1 MVNANALEQKRAERL
16 RQLRV
21 AAHPTELVQ
30 QVAREALGAGLKRGD
45 VVRVIG
51 RSGPRRRSSVGQLH
65 SGTMPAKPDPITTRF
80 HAIVRAAL
88 NTPPEKPQKKA
99 EPARKPK
106 K

>member
-1 MVNANALEQKRAERL
+1 
-16 RQLRV
+16 
-21 AAHPTELVQ
+21 
-30 QVAREALGAGLKRGD
+30 
-45 VVRVIG
+45 
-51 RSGPRRRSSVGQLH
+51 
-65 SGTMPAKPDPITTRF
+65 MPAKPDPITTRF